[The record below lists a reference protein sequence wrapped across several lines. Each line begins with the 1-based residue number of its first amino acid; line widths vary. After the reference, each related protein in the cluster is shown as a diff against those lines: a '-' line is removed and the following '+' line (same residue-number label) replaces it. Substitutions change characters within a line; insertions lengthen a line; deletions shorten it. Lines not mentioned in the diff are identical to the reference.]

1 MSFVVKKIFS
11 MTSSTQ
17 MLIAMFLGFGVGL
30 FFGESVGWLSTIGN
44 AVILLMQMTVL
55 PYILVSLIGGIGK
68 LQKSTATLIFSRAGM
83 IMLLLWLLALAVI
96 ALMPMSFPFVES
108 ASFFS
113 TSSIEPAAA
122 IDYFKLYI
130 PSNPFESMAA
140 GYVPA
145 MVVFS
150 IAMGLA
156 LIGMEGDHKQQI
168 LTFMHTTSEIF
179 SRITRGL
186 IKILPI
192 GIFAMSASA
201 AGTMGVDEFASM
213 QVYLISYFVLCL
225 LLTFWILPWIV
236 ASLTPIT
243 FHQALS
249 ISKASLITAFA
260 TGNIFIVIP
269 VIIEECK
276 QIMKQHD
283 KLTEDGATLIEI
295 LVPIAFTFPN
305 IGKLTVI
312 LFVYFAGWF
321 NGTPVDLSA
330 IPSLSISGL
339 LSLFGSVYVAI
350 PFMLDLVHLPS
361 DLFQLFVMSG
371 FITGKFNSIAAVMN
385 LFVLTILTAALFHK
399 CLKLS
404 PPRLIKMSVGIGIG
418 ILLTIVSLRIGMGM
432 FIHSP
437 EITSGVIANM
447 QVADKVPTKVKRQ
460 FPELGKTPTSVIA
473 NLKAIRTRGT
483 LKVGYI
489 PSNVPFSYYNNAG
502 QLVGFDSAMA
512 SKLAEDL
519 GVKIEFIPFKKDKLA
534 ESLEAGFFD
543 IAMSGLAMDIE
554 QMDKLS
560 YAEPVLEL
568 NLAIA
573 TRDHM
578 VNKFKRN
585 EDILKMQNIT
595 IAYVE
600 HGDIIQ
606 EAKQRY
612 PNLKFVKISGYKNFF
627 RQKKGEY
634 DAVVISAQA
643 GSAWTLFFPGYG
655 IAIPETTS
663 RYPVAYAVAQSN
675 QSLLN
680 YVNNWQKLRK
690 VDGHQE
696 RIYNYWMLGQGA
708 TEIKPRWSII
718 RDVLHWVD

>member
-1 MSFVVKKIFS
+1 

-17 MLIAMFLGFGVGL
+17 MLVAMFVGFGVGL
-30 FFGESVGWLSTIGN
+30 FFGESVGWMGTIGTS
-44 AVILLMQMTVL
+44 VILLMQMTVL
-55 PYILVSLIGGIGK
+55 PYIVVSLVGGIGK
-68 LQKSTATLIFSRAGM
+68 LQKSTAKLIFSRAGL
-83 IMLLLWLLALAVI
+83 IMLLLWLLAIVMI
-96 ALMPMSFPFVES
+96 ALVPLSFPIIES

-113 TSSIEPAAA
+113 TSSIEPVTP

-130 PSNPFESMAA
+130 PSNPFESMAD

-156 LIGMEGDHKQQI
+156 LIGMQGEHKQQI
-168 LTFMHTTSEIF
+168 LTFMHTSSEIF
-179 SRITRGL
+179 SRITQGL
-186 IKILPI
+186 VKILPI

-225 LLTFWILPWIV
+225 LLTFWVLPWIV

-243 FHQALS
+243 FAQALR
-249 ISKASLITAFA
+249 ISKSSLVTAFA

-269 VIIEECK
+269 VIVEECK
-276 QIMKQHD
+276 QVMREHD
-283 KLTEDGATLIEI
+283 NLCEDGATLIEI

-321 NGTPVDLSA
+321 NGTPVDISS

-339 LSLFGSVYVAI
+339 LALFGSVYVAI
-350 PFMLDLVHLPS
+350 PFMLDLVKLPA

-385 LFVLTILTAALFHK
+385 LFVLTLLTASLFQK
-399 CLKLS
+399 SLKLR
-404 PPRLIKMSVGIGIG
+404 PPQLLKMGIGIG
-418 ILLTIVSLRIGMGM
+418 ASVVVTLLVCRVGMGM

-460 FPELGKTPTSVIA
+460 FPVIGQTPATPIRSVQD
-473 NLKAIRTRGT
+473 IRDAGT
-483 LKVGYI
+483 LRVGYI

-502 QLVGFDSAMA
+502 QLVGFDTAMA
-512 SKLAEDL
+512 NKLAEDL
-519 GVKIEFIPFKKDKLA
+519 KVKIEFIPFKKDKLA
-534 ESLEAGFFD
+534 ASLKAGFFD

-554 QMDKLS
+554 QMDALS
-560 YAEPVLEL
+560 YANPVLEL
-568 NLAIA
+568 NIAIA
-573 TRDHM
+573 TSDHL
-578 VNKFKRN
+578 VNDFKSN
-585 EDILKMQNIT
+585 DKIKQMQGMT
-595 IAYVE
+595 VAYVE
-600 HGDIIQ
+600 HSDAI
-606 EAKQRY
+606 EDAKKMA
-612 PNLKFVKISGYKNFF
+612 PNIKFVKIEGYKDFF
-627 RQKKGEY
+627 RQKKHKY

-655 IAIPETTS
+655 IALLENKS
-663 RYPVAYAVAQSN
+663 HYPVAYAVAQSN

-680 YVNNWQKLRK
+680 YINNWQRLRK
-690 VDGHQE
+690 VDGTQE
-696 RIYNYWMLGQGA
+696 QIYDYWMLGKGA
-708 TEIKPRWSII
+708 EKVEPRWSII
-718 RDVLHWVD
+718 RNVLHWVD

>member
-1 MSFVVKKIFS
+1 

>member
-1 MSFVVKKIFS
+1 MLKKVLA

-17 MLIAMFLGFGVGL
+17 MLVAMFVGFGVGL
-30 FFGESVGWLSTIGN
+30 FFGESVGWMGTIGTS
-44 AVILLMQMTVL
+44 VILLMQMTVL
-55 PYILVSLIGGIGK
+55 PYIVVSLVGGIGK
-68 LQKSTATLIFSRAGM
+68 LHKSTAKLIFSRAGL
-83 IMLLLWLLALAVI
+83 IMLLLWLLAMVMV
-96 ALMPMSFPFVES
+96 ALMPLSFPIVES

-113 TSSIEPAAA
+113 TSSIEPITP

-130 PSNPFESMAA
+130 PSNPFESMAD

-156 LIGMEGDHKQQI
+156 LIGMQGEHKQQI
-168 LTFMHTTSEIF
+168 LTFMHTSSEIF
-179 SRITRGL
+179 SRITQGL
-186 IKILPI
+186 VKILPI

-225 LLTFWILPWIV
+225 LLTFWVLPWIV

-243 FHQALS
+243 FAQALR
-249 ISKASLITAFA
+249 ISKSSLVTAFA

-269 VIIEECK
+269 VIVEECK
-276 QIMKQHD
+276 QVMREHD
-283 KLTEDGATLIEI
+283 DLCEDGATLIEI

-321 NGTPVDLSA
+321 NGTPVDISS

-339 LSLFGSVYVAI
+339 LALFGSVYVAI
-350 PFMLDLVHLPS
+350 PFMLDLVKLPA

-371 FITGKFNSIAAVMN
+371 FITGKFTSIAAVMN
-385 LFVLTILTAALFHK
+385 LFVLTLLTASLFQK
-399 CLKLS
+399 SLKLR
-404 PPRLIKMSVGIGIG
+404 PPQLLKMSIGIG
-418 ILLTIVSLRIGMGM
+418 ASVIATILVCRIAMGM

-447 QVADKVPTKVKRQ
+447 QVADKVPTKVNKQ
-460 FPELGKTPTSVIA
+460 FPVVGKTPSTPIRSVQ
-473 NLKAIRTRGT
+473 AIRDAGT
-483 LKVGYI
+483 LRVGYI

-502 QLVGFDSAMA
+502 QLVGFDTAMA
-512 SKLAEDL
+512 NKLAEDL
-519 GVKIEFIPFKKDKLA
+519 KVKIEFIPFKKDKLA
-534 ESLEAGFFD
+534 ASLKAGFFD

-554 QMDKLS
+554 QMDALS
-560 YAEPVLEL
+560 YANPVLEL
-568 NLAIA
+568 NIAIA
-573 TRDHM
+573 TRDHL
-578 VNKFKRN
+578 VNEFKTN
-585 EDILKMQNIT
+585 DSIKEMQGMT

-600 HGDIIQ
+600 HGDAIE
-606 EAKQRY
+606 EAKKMA
-612 PNLKFVKISGYKNFF
+612 PNIKFVKIEGYKDFF
-627 RQKKGEY
+627 RQKKHKY

-655 IAIPETTS
+655 IALLENKS
-663 RYPVAYAVAQSN
+663 HYPVAYAVAQSN

-680 YVNNWQKLRK
+680 YINNWQRLRK
-690 VDGHQE
+690 VDGTQE
-696 RIYNYWMLGQGA
+696 QIYDYWMLGKGA
-708 TEIKPRWSII
+708 EKVEPRWSII
-718 RDVLHWVD
+718 RNVLHWVD

>member
-1 MSFVVKKIFS
+1 MEPVLKKVLA

-17 MLIAMFLGFGVGL
+17 MIVAMLVGFGVGL
-30 FFGESVGWLSTIGN
+30 FFGESVSWMGTIGTS
-44 AVILLMQMTVL
+44 VILLMQMTVL
-55 PYILVSLIGGIGK
+55 PYIVVSLVGGIGK
-68 LQKSTATLIFSRAGM
+68 LQKSTAKLIFSRAGL
-83 IMLLLWLLALAVI
+83 IMLLLWLLAMVMV
-96 ALMPMSFPFVES
+96 ALMPLSFPIVES

-113 TSSIEPAAA
+113 TSSIEPITP

-130 PSNPFESMAA
+130 PSNPFESMAD

-156 LIGMEGDHKQQI
+156 LIGMQGEHKQQI
-168 LTFMHTTSEIF
+168 LTFMHTSSEIF
-179 SRITRGL
+179 SRITQGL
-186 IKILPI
+186 VKILPI

-225 LLTFWILPWIV
+225 LLTFWVLPWIV

-243 FHQALS
+243 FAQALR
-249 ISKASLITAFA
+249 ISKSSLVTAFA

-269 VIIEECK
+269 VIVEECK
-276 QIMKQHD
+276 QVMREHD
-283 KLTEDGATLIEI
+283 DLCEDGATLIEI

-321 NGTPVDLSA
+321 NGTPVDISS

-339 LSLFGSVYVAI
+339 LALFGSVYVAI
-350 PFMLDLVHLPS
+350 PFMLDLVKLPA

-371 FITGKFNSIAAVMN
+371 FITGKFTSIAAVMN
-385 LFVLTILTAALFHK
+385 LFVLTLLTASLFQK
-399 CLKLS
+399 SLKPR
-404 PPRLIKMSVGIGIG
+404 PPQLLKMSIGIG
-418 ILLTIVSLRIGMGM
+418 ASVIATILVCRIAMGM

-447 QVADKVPTKVKRQ
+447 QVADKVPTKVNKQ
-460 FPELGKTPTSVIA
+460 FPVVGKTPNTPIRSVQ
-473 NLKAIRTRGT
+473 AIRDTGT
-483 LKVGYI
+483 LRVGYI

-502 QLVGFDSAMA
+502 QLVGFDTAMA
-512 SKLAEDL
+512 NKLAEDL
-519 GVKIEFIPFKKDKLA
+519 KVKIEFIPFKKDKLA
-534 ESLEAGFFD
+534 ASLKAGFFD

-554 QMDKLS
+554 QMDALS
-560 YAEPVLEL
+560 YANPVLEL
-568 NLAIA
+568 NIAIA
-573 TRDHM
+573 TRDHL
-578 VNKFKRN
+578 VNEFKTN
-585 EDILKMQNIT
+585 DSIKEMQGMT

-600 HGDIIQ
+600 HGDAIE
-606 EAKQRY
+606 EAKKMA
-612 PNLKFVKISGYKNFF
+612 PNIKFVKIEGYKDFF
-627 RQKKGEY
+627 RQKKHKY

-655 IAIPETTS
+655 IALLENKS
-663 RYPVAYAVAQSN
+663 HYPVAYAVAQSN

-680 YVNNWQKLRK
+680 YINNWQRLRK
-690 VDGHQE
+690 VDGTQE
-696 RIYNYWMLGQGA
+696 QIYDYWMLGKGA
-708 TEIKPRWSII
+708 EKVEPRWSII
-718 RDVLHWVD
+718 RNVLHWVD

>member
-1 MSFVVKKIFS
+1 

-83 IMLLLWLLALAVI
+83 IMLLLWLQALAVI
-96 ALMPMSFPFVES
+96 ALMPLSFPFVES

-404 PPRLIKMSVGIGIG
+404 PPRLIKMSGGIGIG
-418 ILLTIVSLRIGMGM
+418 ILLTIVSLRIGMGMGM

-606 EAKQRY
+606 EAKQKY

>member
-1 MSFVVKKIFS
+1 
-11 MTSSTQ
+11 MTSSSQ
-17 MLIAMFLGFGVGL
+17 MLVAMFIGFGVGL

-68 LQKSTATLIFSRAGM
+68 LQKNTAVLIFSRAGL
-83 IMLLLWLLALAVI
+83 IMLLLWLLALAII
-96 ALMPMSFPFVES
+96 ALMPLSFPFVES

-113 TSSIEPAAA
+113 TSIIEPAVT

-168 LTFMHTTSEIF
+168 LTFMHTSSEIF

-186 IKILPI
+186 IKVLPI

-225 LLTFWILPWIV
+225 LLTFWVLPWII

-249 ISKASLITAFA
+249 ISKAGIVTAFA

-276 QIMKQHD
+276 QILKEHNQ
-283 KLTEDGATLIEI
+283 LTDDGATLIEI

-321 NGTPVDLSA
+321 NGTPVDIST

-385 LFVLTILTAALFHK
+385 LFALTLLTAALFHK
-399 CLKLS
+399 SLKLS
-404 PPRLIKMSVGIGIG
+404 PARLLKMSLGIAAGIAVTLV
-418 ILLTIVSLRIGMGM
+418 LLRVGMGM

-437 EITSGVIANM
+437 EVTSNVIANM
-447 QVADKVPTKVKRQ
+447 QVADKVPTKVGKQ
-460 FPELGKTPTSVIA
+460 FPLIGQTPTSPIA
-473 NLKAIRTRGT
+473 DLQTIRTRGT

-489 PSNVPFSYYNNAG
+489 PSNVPFSYYNNAR

-519 GVKIEFIPFKKDKLA
+519 GVKIEFIPFQKDNLA
-534 ESLEAGFFD
+534 QSLKAGFFD

-560 YAEPVLEL
+560 YAEPVLVL

-573 TRDHM
+573 TKDYM
-578 VNKFKRN
+578 VNRFKST
-585 EDILKMQNIT
+585 DSILALKQVT
-595 IAYVE
+595 VAYVE
-600 HGDIIQ
+600 HSDRIE
-606 EAKQRY
+606 EAKKRF
-612 PNLKFVKISGYKNFF
+612 PNLTFIKIAGYKNFF
-627 RQKKGEY
+627 RQKKDKY

-655 IAIPETTS
+655 IAILEHS
-663 RYPVAYAVAQSN
+663 VRYPVAYAVAQNN

-690 VDGHQE
+690 VDGHQDKL
-696 RIYNYWMLGQGA
+696 YDYWMLGQGA
-708 TEIKPRWSII
+708 TQVKPRWSII
-718 RDVLHWVD
+718 RDVLHWVN

>member
-1 MSFVVKKIFS
+1 MVKKIFS

-690 VDGHQE
+690 IDGHQE

>member
-1 MSFVVKKIFS
+1 

-113 TSSIEPAAA
+113 TSSIEPTAA

-350 PFMLDLVHLPS
+350 PFMLDLVHLPA

-399 CLKLS
+399 CLKLT

-418 ILLTIVSLRIGMGM
+418 IVLTIVSLRVSMGM

-437 EITSGVIANM
+437 ESTSGVIANM

-460 FPELGKTPTSVIA
+460 FPELGKTPTSPIA
-473 NLKAIRTRGT
+473 NLEAIRARGA

-519 GVKIEFIPFKKDKLA
+519 SVEIEFIPFKKDKLA

-578 VNKFKRN
+578 VNKFKSN

-627 RQKKGEY
+627 RQKKGKY

-690 VDGHQE
+690 VDGHQD

>member
-1 MSFVVKKIFS
+1 MESVLKKILA

-17 MLIAMFLGFGVGL
+17 MLVAMFVGFGVGL
-30 FFGESVGWLSTIGN
+30 FFGESVSWMGTIGTS
-44 AVILLMQMTVL
+44 VILLMQMTVL
-55 PYILVSLIGGIGK
+55 PYIVVSLVGGIGK
-68 LQKSTATLIFSRAGM
+68 LQKNTAKLIFSRAGL
-83 IMLLLWLLALAVI
+83 IMVLLWGLGLLTV
-96 ALMPMSFPFVES
+96 ALMPLSFPVVES

-113 TSSIEPAAA
+113 TSSIEPVTP
-122 IDYFKLYI
+122 INYFKLYI
-130 PSNPFESMAA
+130 PSNPFESMAD

-156 LIGMEGDHKQQI
+156 LIGMQGENKQQI
-168 LTFMHTTSEIF
+168 LTFMHTSSEIF
-179 SRITRGL
+179 SRITQGL
-186 IKILPI
+186 VKILPI

-243 FHQALS
+243 FAQALRV
-249 ISKASLITAFA
+249 SKASLVTAFA

-269 VIIEECK
+269 VIVEECK
-276 QIMKQHD
+276 QVMREHD
-283 KLTEDGATLIEI
+283 KLSEDGATLIEI

-312 LFVYFAGWF
+312 LFVLFAGWF
-321 NGTPVDLSA
+321 NGTPVDISS

-385 LFVLTILTAALFHK
+385 LFALTLLTAALFEK
-399 CLKLS
+399 SLKLR
-404 PPRLIKMSVGIGIG
+404 PAQLLKMGLGIGISL
-418 ILLTIVSLRIGMGM
+418 ILTLVVCRVGMGL

-437 EITSGVIANM
+437 ETTSGVIANM
-447 QVADKVPTKVKRQ
+447 QVADKVPTKVSKQ
-460 FPELGKTPTSVIA
+460 FPVIGTTPRSPIA
-473 NLKAIRTRGT
+473 GIKEIRSRGI
-483 LKVGYI
+483 LRVGYI
-489 PSNVPFSYYNNAG
+489 PSNVPFSYYNNTG
-502 QLVGFDSAMA
+502 RLVGFDTAMA
-512 SKLAEDL
+512 TKLAEDL
-519 GVKIEFIPFKKDKLA
+519 NVKVEFIPFRKNKLA
-534 ESLEAGFFD
+534 QALDAGFFD

-554 QMDKLS
+554 QMDALS
-560 YAEPVLEL
+560 YSNPVLEL
-568 NLAIA
+568 NLALA
-573 TRDHM
+573 TKDHL
-578 VNKFKRN
+578 VNTFKST
-585 EDILKMQNIT
+585 EKILELDDVT

-600 HGDIIQ
+600 HSDAV
-606 EAKQRY
+606 EDARLKA
-612 PNLKFVKISGYKNFF
+612 PNIKFVKIDGYKDFF
-627 RQKKGEY
+627 RQKKDKY

-655 IAIPETTS
+655 IALLESKS

-680 YVNNWQKLRK
+680 YVNNWQRLRK
-690 VDGHQE
+690 VDGHQDE
-696 RIYNYWMLGQGA
+696 IYNYWMLGQGA
-708 TEIKPRWSII
+708 VEKQPRWSII
-718 RDVLHWVD
+718 RDVLHWVE

>member
-1 MSFVVKKIFS
+1 MVKKIFS

-83 IMLLLWLLALAVI
+83 IMLLLWLQALAVI

>member
-1 MSFVVKKIFS
+1 

-690 VDGHQE
+690 IDGHQE

>member
-1 MSFVVKKIFS
+1 MVKKIFS

>member
-1 MSFVVKKIFS
+1 MLKKVLA

-17 MLIAMFLGFGVGL
+17 MLVAMFVGFGVGL
-30 FFGESVGWLSTIGN
+30 FFGESVGWMGTIGTS
-44 AVILLMQMTVL
+44 VILLMQMTVL
-55 PYILVSLIGGIGK
+55 PYIVVSLVGGIGK
-68 LQKSTATLIFSRAGM
+68 LHKSTAKLIFSRAGL
-83 IMLLLWLLALAVI
+83 IMLLLWLLAMVMV
-96 ALMPMSFPFVES
+96 ALMPLSFPIVES

-113 TSSIEPAAA
+113 TSSIEPITP

-130 PSNPFESMAA
+130 PSNPFESMAD

-156 LIGMEGDHKQQI
+156 LIGMQGEHKQQI
-168 LTFMHTTSEIF
+168 LTFMHTSSEIF
-179 SRITRGL
+179 SRITLGL
-186 IKILPI
+186 VKILPI

-225 LLTFWILPWIV
+225 LLTFWVLPWIV

-243 FHQALS
+243 FAQALR
-249 ISKASLITAFA
+249 ISKSSLVTAFA

-269 VIIEECK
+269 VIVEECK
-276 QIMKQHD
+276 QVMREHD
-283 KLTEDGATLIEI
+283 DLCEDGATLIEI

-321 NGTPVDLSA
+321 NGTPVDISS

-339 LSLFGSVYVAI
+339 LALFGSVYVAI
-350 PFMLDLVHLPS
+350 PFMLDLVKLPA

-371 FITGKFNSIAAVMN
+371 FITGKFTSIAAVMN
-385 LFVLTILTAALFHK
+385 LFVLTLLTASLFQK
-399 CLKLS
+399 SLKLR
-404 PPRLIKMSVGIGIG
+404 PPQLLKMSIGIG
-418 ILLTIVSLRIGMGM
+418 ASVIATILVCRIAMGM

-447 QVADKVPTKVKRQ
+447 QVADKVPTKVNKQ
-460 FPELGKTPTSVIA
+460 FPVVGKTPSTPIRSVQ
-473 NLKAIRTRGT
+473 AIRDAGT
-483 LKVGYI
+483 LRVGYI

-502 QLVGFDSAMA
+502 QLVGFDTAMA
-512 SKLAEDL
+512 NKLAEDL
-519 GVKIEFIPFKKDKLA
+519 KVKIEFIPFKKDKLA
-534 ESLEAGFFD
+534 ASLKAGFFD

-554 QMDKLS
+554 QMDALS
-560 YAEPVLEL
+560 YANPVLEL
-568 NLAIA
+568 NIAIA
-573 TRDHM
+573 TRDHL
-578 VNKFKRN
+578 VNEFKTN
-585 EDILKMQNIT
+585 DSIKEMQGMT

-600 HGDIIQ
+600 HGDAIE
-606 EAKQRY
+606 EAKKMA
-612 PNLKFVKISGYKNFF
+612 PNIKFVKIEGYKDFF
-627 RQKKGEY
+627 RQKKHKY

-655 IAIPETTS
+655 IALLENKS
-663 RYPVAYAVAQSN
+663 HYPVAYAVAQSN

-680 YVNNWQKLRK
+680 YINNWQRLRK
-690 VDGHQE
+690 VDGTQE
-696 RIYNYWMLGQGA
+696 QIYDYWMLGKGA
-708 TEIKPRWSII
+708 EKVEPRWSII
-718 RDVLHWVD
+718 RNVLHWVD

>member
-1 MSFVVKKIFS
+1 MEPVLKKVLA

-17 MLIAMFLGFGVGL
+17 MIVAMLVGFGVGL
-30 FFGESVGWLSTIGN
+30 FFGESVSWMGTIGTS
-44 AVILLMQMTVL
+44 VILLMQMTVL
-55 PYILVSLIGGIGK
+55 PYIVVSLVGGIGK
-68 LQKSTATLIFSRAGM
+68 LQKSTAKLIFSRAGL
-83 IMLLLWLLALAVI
+83 IMLLLWLLAMVMV
-96 ALMPMSFPFVES
+96 ALMPLSFPIVES

-113 TSSIEPAAA
+113 TSSIEPITP

-130 PSNPFESMAA
+130 PSNPFESMAD

-156 LIGMEGDHKQQI
+156 LIGMQGEHKQQI
-168 LTFMHTTSEIF
+168 LTFMHTSSEIF
-179 SRITRGL
+179 SRITQGL
-186 IKILPI
+186 VKILPI

-225 LLTFWILPWIV
+225 LLTFWVLPWIV

-243 FHQALS
+243 FAQALR
-249 ISKASLITAFA
+249 ISKSSLVTAFA

-269 VIIEECK
+269 VIVEECK
-276 QIMKQHD
+276 QVMREHD
-283 KLTEDGATLIEI
+283 DLCEDGATLIEI

-321 NGTPVDLSA
+321 NGTPVDISS

-339 LSLFGSVYVAI
+339 LALFGSVYVAI
-350 PFMLDLVHLPS
+350 PFMLDLVKLPA

-371 FITGKFNSIAAVMN
+371 FITGKFTSIAAVMN
-385 LFVLTILTAALFHK
+385 LFVLTLLTASLFQK
-399 CLKLS
+399 SLKLR
-404 PPRLIKMSVGIGIG
+404 PPQLLKMSIGIG
-418 ILLTIVSLRIGMGM
+418 ASVIATILVCRIAMGM

-447 QVADKVPTKVKRQ
+447 QVADKVPTKVNKQ
-460 FPELGKTPTSVIA
+460 FPVVGKTPSTPIRSVQ
-473 NLKAIRTRGT
+473 AIRDAGT
-483 LKVGYI
+483 LRVGYI

-502 QLVGFDSAMA
+502 QLVGFDTAMA
-512 SKLAEDL
+512 NKLAEDL
-519 GVKIEFIPFKKDKLA
+519 KVKIEFIPFKKDKLA
-534 ESLEAGFFD
+534 ASLKAGFFD

-554 QMDKLS
+554 QMDALS
-560 YAEPVLEL
+560 YANPVLEL
-568 NLAIA
+568 NIAIA
-573 TRDHM
+573 TRDHL
-578 VNKFKRN
+578 VNEFKTN
-585 EDILKMQNIT
+585 DSIKEMQGMT

-600 HGDIIQ
+600 HGDAIE
-606 EAKQRY
+606 EAKKMA
-612 PNLKFVKISGYKNFF
+612 PNIKFVKIEGYKDFF
-627 RQKKGEY
+627 RQKKHKY

-655 IAIPETTS
+655 IALLENKS
-663 RYPVAYAVAQSN
+663 HYPVAYAVAQSN

-680 YVNNWQKLRK
+680 YINNWQRLRK
-690 VDGHQE
+690 VDGTQE
-696 RIYNYWMLGQGA
+696 QIYDYWMLGKGA
-708 TEIKPRWSII
+708 EKVEPRWSII
-718 RDVLHWVD
+718 RNVLHWVD

>member
-1 MSFVVKKIFS
+1 
-11 MTSSTQ
+11 

-606 EAKQRY
+606 EAKLKY

>member
-1 MSFVVKKIFS
+1 MLKKILA

-17 MLIAMFLGFGVGL
+17 MLVAMFLGFAVGL
-30 FFGESVGWLSTIGN
+30 FFGESVGWMGTIGTS
-44 AVILLMQMTVL
+44 VILLMQMTVL
-55 PYILVSLIGGIGK
+55 PYIVVSLVGGIGK
-68 LQKSTATLIFSRAGM
+68 LQKSTAKLIFSRAGL
-83 IMLLLWLLALAVI
+83 IMLLLWLLAIVMI
-96 ALMPMSFPFVES
+96 ALMPLSFPVIES

-113 TSSIEPAAA
+113 TSSIEPVTP

-130 PSNPFESMAA
+130 PSNPFQSMAD

-156 LIGMEGDHKQQI
+156 LIGMQGENKQQI
-168 LTFMHTTSEIF
+168 LTFMHTCSEIF

-186 IKILPI
+186 VKILPI

-213 QVYLISYFVLCL
+213 QVYLISYFALCL
-225 LLTFWILPWIV
+225 LLTFWVLPWIV
-236 ASLTPIT
+236 ASVTPIT
-243 FHQALS
+243 FAQALR
-249 ISKASLITAFA
+249 ISKSSLVTAFA

-269 VIIEECK
+269 VIVEECK
-276 QIMKQHD
+276 QIMREHD
-283 KLTEDGATLIEI
+283 DLCEDGATLIEI

-312 LFVYFAGWF
+312 MFVYFAGWF
-321 NGTPVDLSA
+321 NGTPVDVAS

-339 LSLFGSVYVAI
+339 LALFGSVYVAI
-350 PFMLDLVHLPS
+350 PFMLDLVKLPA

-385 LFVLTILTAALFHK
+385 LFVLTLLTASLFQK
-399 CLKLS
+399 SLKLR
-404 PPRLIKMSVGIGIG
+404 PPQLLKMGVGIGVSVFAT
-418 ILLTIVSLRIGMGM
+418 LIVCRVGMGL

-447 QVADKVPTKVKRQ
+447 QVADKVPTKVNRQ
-460 FPELGKTPTSVIA
+460 FPVVGQTPPTSIRSVQ
-473 NLKAIRTRGT
+473 AIRDAGT
-483 LKVGYI
+483 LRVGYI

-502 QLVGFDSAMA
+502 QLVGFDTAMA
-512 SKLAEDL
+512 TKLAEDL
-519 GVKIEFIPFKKDKLA
+519 KVKIEFIPFRKDQLA
-534 ESLEAGFFD
+534 ASLKAGFFD

-554 QMDKLS
+554 QMDALS
-560 YAEPVLEL
+560 YANPILEL

-573 TRDHM
+573 TRDHL
-578 VNKFKRN
+578 VNDFKSNEKIKEMRN
-585 EDILKMQNIT
+585 MT

-600 HGDIIQ
+600 HSDAIE
-606 EAKQRY
+606 EAKQFA
-612 PNLKFVKISGYKNFF
+612 PHLKFVKIEGYKDFF
-627 RQKKGEY
+627 RQKKHKY

-655 IAIPETTS
+655 IALLENNS
-663 RYPVAYAVAQSN
+663 HYPVAYAVAQSN

-680 YVNNWQKLRK
+680 YINNWQRLRK
-690 VDGHQE
+690 VDGTQE
-696 RIYNYWMLGQGA
+696 GIYDYWMLGKGA
-708 TEIKPRWSII
+708 EKVQPRWSII

>member
-1 MSFVVKKIFS
+1 MEPVLKKVLA

-17 MLIAMFLGFGVGL
+17 MIVAMFVGFGVGL
-30 FFGESVGWLSTIGN
+30 FFGESVSWMGTIGTS
-44 AVILLMQMTVL
+44 VILLMQMTVL
-55 PYILVSLIGGIGK
+55 PYIVVSLVGGIGK
-68 LQKSTATLIFSRAGM
+68 LQKNTAKLIFSRAGL
-83 IMLLLWLLALAVI
+83 IMLLLWLLAMVLV
-96 ALMPMSFPFVES
+96 ALIPLSFPIVES

-113 TSSIEPAAA
+113 TSSIEPVTP

-130 PSNPFESMAA
+130 PSNPFESMAD

-156 LIGMEGDHKQQI
+156 LIGMQGEHKQQI
-168 LTFMHTTSEIF
+168 LTFMHTSSEIF
-179 SRITRGL
+179 SRITQGL
-186 IKILPI
+186 VKILPI

-225 LLTFWILPWIV
+225 LLTFWVLPWIV
-236 ASLTPIT
+236 ASLTPVT
-243 FHQALS
+243 FAQALR
-249 ISKASLITAFA
+249 ISKSSLVTAFA

-269 VIIEECK
+269 VIVEECK
-276 QIMKQHD
+276 QVMREHND
-283 KLTEDGATLIEI
+283 LCEDGATLIEI

-321 NGTPVDLSA
+321 NGTPVDISN

-339 LSLFGSVYVAI
+339 LALFGSVYVAI
-350 PFMLDLVHLPS
+350 PFMLDLVKLPA

-371 FITGKFNSIAAVMN
+371 FITGKFTSIAAVMN
-385 LFVLTILTAALFHK
+385 LFVLTLLTASLFQK
-399 CLKLS
+399 SLKMR
-404 PPRLIKMSVGIGIG
+404 PPQLLKMGIGIG
-418 ILLTIVSLRIGMGM
+418 ASVVATILVCRIGMGM

-460 FPELGKTPTSVIA
+460 FPVLGKTPSSPIRSVQ
-473 NLKAIRTRGT
+473 AIRDAGT
-483 LKVGYI
+483 LRVGYI

-502 QLVGFDSAMA
+502 QLVGFDTAMA
-512 SKLAEDL
+512 NKLAEDL
-519 GVKIEFIPFKKDKLA
+519 KVKIEFIPFKKDQLA
-534 ESLEAGFFD
+534 ASLKAGFFD

-554 QMDKLS
+554 QMDALS
-560 YAEPVLEL
+560 YANPVLEL
-568 NLAIA
+568 NIAIA
-573 TRDHM
+573 TRDHL
-578 VNKFKRN
+578 VNDFKSN
-585 EDILKMQNIT
+585 DKIKQMHNMT
-595 IAYVE
+595 VAYVE
-600 HGDIIQ
+600 HSDAI
-606 EAKQRY
+606 EDAKKMA
-612 PNLKFVKISGYKNFF
+612 PNIKFVKIEGYKDFF
-627 RQKKGEY
+627 RQKKNKY

-655 IAIPETTS
+655 IALLENKS
-663 RYPVAYAVAQSN
+663 HYPVAYAVAQSN

-680 YVNNWQKLRK
+680 YINNWQRLRK
-690 VDGHQE
+690 VDGTQE
-696 RIYNYWMLGQGA
+696 QIYDYWMLGKGA
-708 TEIKPRWSII
+708 EKVEPRWSII

>member
-1 MSFVVKKIFS
+1 
-11 MTSSTQ
+11 MTSSSQ
-17 MLIAMFLGFGVGL
+17 MLVAMFIGFGVGL
-30 FFGESVGWLSTIGN
+30 FFGESAGWLSTIGN

-68 LQKSTATLIFSRAGM
+68 LQKSTAVLIFSRAGL
-83 IMLLLWLLALAVI
+83 IMLLLWLLALAII
-96 ALMPMSFPFVES
+96 ALMPLSFPFVES

-113 TSSIEPAAA
+113 TSIIEPAVT

-168 LTFMHTTSEIF
+168 LTFMHTSSEIF

-186 IKILPI
+186 VKVLPI

-225 LLTFWILPWIV
+225 LLTFWVLPWII

-249 ISKASLITAFA
+249 ISKAGIVTAFA

-276 QIMKQHD
+276 QILKEHNQ
-283 KLTEDGATLIEI
+283 LTDDGATLIEI

-321 NGTPVDLSA
+321 NGTPVDIST

-385 LFVLTILTAALFHK
+385 LFALTLLTAALFHK
-399 CLKLS
+399 SLKLS
-404 PPRLIKMSVGIGIG
+404 PARLLKMSLGIAAGIAVTLV
-418 ILLTIVSLRIGMGM
+418 LLRVGMGM

-437 EITSGVIANM
+437 EVTSGVIANM

-460 FPELGKTPTSVIA
+460 FPELGKTPTFPIA
-473 NLKAIRTRGT
+473 NLEGIRARGT

-519 GVKIEFIPFKKDKLA
+519 GVKIEFIPFQKDKLA
-534 ESLEAGFFD
+534 QSLKAGFFD

-560 YAEPVLEL
+560 YAEPVLVL

-573 TRDHM
+573 TKDYM
-578 VNKFKRN
+578 VNRFKST
-585 EDILKMQNIT
+585 ESILALENVT

-600 HGDIIQ
+600 HSDTIE
-606 EAKQRY
+606 EAKKKF
-612 PNLKFVKISGYKNFF
+612 PNLEFIKIAGYKNFF
-627 RQKKGEY
+627 RQKGDKY
-634 DAVVISAQA
+634 DAVIISAQA

-655 IAIPETTS
+655 IAILEHS
-663 RYPVAYAVAQSN
+663 VRYPVAYAVAQNN

-690 VDGHQE
+690 VDGHQDKL
-696 RIYNYWMLGQGA
+696 YNYWMLGQGA
-708 TEIKPRWSII
+708 TQVKPRWSII
-718 RDVLHWVD
+718 RNVLHWVD

>member
-1 MSFVVKKIFS
+1 MLFVVKKILS
-11 MTSSTQ
+11 MTSSSQ
-17 MLIAMFLGFGVGL
+17 MLVAMFIGFGVGI

-68 LQKSTATLIFSRAGM
+68 LQKSTATLIFSRAGV

-96 ALMPMSFPFVES
+96 ALMPLSFPFVES

-156 LIGMEGDHKQQI
+156 LIGMEGEHKQQI
-168 LTFMHTTSEIF
+168 LTFMHTSSEIF

-201 AGTMGVDEFASM
+201 AGTMGVEEFASM

-225 LLTFWILPWIV
+225 LLTFWVLPWIV

-249 ISKASLITAFA
+249 ISKASLVTAFA

-276 QIMKQHD
+276 QIMREHD
-283 KLTEDGATLIEI
+283 NLSEDGATLIEI

-312 LFVYFAGWF
+312 LFVFFAGWF

-385 LFVLTILTAALFHK
+385 LFVLTILTAALFQK

-404 PPRLIKMSVGIGIG
+404 PPRLIKMGVGISASVV
-418 ILLTIVSLRIGMGM
+418 LTILVLRVGMGM

-460 FPELGKTPTSVIA
+460 FPELGVTPRAPIA
-473 NLKAIRTRGT
+473 NLDIIRTRGT
-483 LKVGYI
+483 LRVGYI

-519 GVKIEFIPFKKDKLA
+519 DVKIEFIPFKKDKLA
-534 ESLEAGFFD
+534 ESLKAGFFD

-578 VNKFKRN
+578 VNQFKDS
-585 EDILKMQNIT
+585 ESILEMENVT

-600 HGDIIQ
+600 HGDIIE
-606 EAKQRY
+606 EAQKKY
-612 PNLKFVKISGYKNFF
+612 PNLKFVKIAGYKNFF
-627 RQKKGEY
+627 RQKQPKY

-655 IAIPETTS
+655 IAIPPTTS
-663 RYPVAYAVAQSN
+663 RYPVAYAVAQNN

-708 TEIKPRWSII
+708 SEVKPRWSII

>member
-1 MSFVVKKIFS
+1 MVKKIFS
-11 MTSSTQ
+11 MASSTQ
-17 MLIAMFLGFGVGL
+17 MLIAMFVGFGVGL

-96 ALMPMSFPFVES
+96 ALMPLSFPFVES

-113 TSSIEPAAA
+113 TSSIEPTAA

-312 LFVYFAGWF
+312 LFVFFAGWF

-418 ILLTIVSLRIGMGM
+418 IVLTIVSLRIGMGM

-460 FPELGKTPTSVIA
+460 FPELGKTPSNPIA
-473 NLKAIRTRGT
+473 NLEAIRTRGT

-489 PSNVPFSYYNNAG
+489 PSNVPFSYYNNVG

-519 GVKIEFIPFKKDKLA
+519 DVKIEFIPFKKDKLA
-534 ESLEAGFFD
+534 ASLDAGFFD
-543 IAMSGLAMDIE
+543 IAMSGLAMDIT

-573 TRDHM
+573 TRDHI
-578 VNKFKRN
+578 VNKFKNN
-585 EDILKMQNIT
+585 EDILEMENIT

-600 HGDIIQ
+600 HGDIIE
-606 EAKQRY
+606 EAKKRY

-627 RQKKGEY
+627 RQKEAEF
-634 DAVVISAQA
+634 DAVIISAQA

-655 IAIPETTS
+655 IAIPEITS
-663 RYPVAYAVAQSN
+663 RYPVAYAVAQKN

-690 VDGHQE
+690 VDGHQD

-708 TEIKPRWSII
+708 TEVKPRWSII

>member
-1 MSFVVKKIFS
+1 MTLVLKKLLA

-17 MLIAMFLGFGVGL
+17 MLVAMFVGFAVGL
-30 FFGESVGWLSTIGN
+30 FFGESVGWMSSVGTS
-44 AVILLMQMTVL
+44 VILLMQMTVL
-55 PYILVSLIGGIGK
+55 PYILVSLVGGIGK
-68 LQKSTATLIFSRAGM
+68 LKRATASLIFSRAGA
-83 IMLLLWLLALAVI
+83 IMLLLWGIGLLLI
-96 ALMPMSFPFVES
+96 ALMPLSFPFVET

-130 PSNPFESMAA
+130 PSNPFQSMAE

-145 MVVFS
+145 MVIFA

-156 LIGMEGDHKQQI
+156 LIGMEGDNKQLI
-168 LTFMHTTSEIF
+168 INFMHTCGEIF
-179 SRITRGL
+179 SKITQAL
-186 IKILPI
+186 VKVLPI

-236 ASLTPIT
+236 ASLTPVT
-243 FHQALS
+243 FAQALR
-249 ISKASLITAFA
+249 ISKASLVTAFA

-269 VIIEECK
+269 VIVEECK
-276 QIMKQHD
+276 QIMREHQSLSD
-283 KLTEDGATLIEI
+283 DAETLVEI

-312 LFVYFAGWF
+312 LFVLFAGWF
-321 NGTPVDLSA
+321 NGTPIELSDL
-330 IPSLSISGL
+330 PSLSISGV

-350 PFMLDLVHLPS
+350 PFMLDLVHLPQ

-371 FITGKFNSIAAVMN
+371 FITGKFNSITAVMN
-385 LFVLTILTAALFHK
+385 LFALTLLTVALFEKRLRLRPQQVLKMAIGVGTSVVLT
-399 CLKLS
+399 
-404 PPRLIKMSVGIGIG
+404 LIVCR
-418 ILLTIVSLRIGMGM
+418 VGMGL

-447 QVADKVPTKVKRQ
+447 QVADKVPTKVNKQ
-460 FPELGKTPTSVIA
+460 YPVLGQTAKQPIA
-473 NLKAIRTRGT
+473 DVNAIRARG
-483 LKVGYI
+483 LLRVGYI

-512 SKLAEDL
+512 NRLADDL
-519 GVKIEFIPFKKDKLA
+519 GVRVEFIPFEKDKLA
-534 ESLEAGFFD
+534 ASLDAGFFD

-560 YAEPVLEL
+560 YVEPVLLL

-573 TRDHM
+573 TKDHK
-578 VNKFKRN
+578 VSGFKRN
-585 EDILKMQNIT
+585 ESIKAMENVT

-600 HGDIIQ
+600 HSDIIAD
-606 EAKQRY
+606 AKAFY
-612 PNLKFVKISGYKNFF
+612 PNLEFVKIEGYKDFF
-627 RQKKGEY
+627 RQKEDKY
-634 DAVVISAQA
+634 DAVVISAEA

-655 IAIPETTS
+655 IAPLEYKAK
-663 RYPVAYAVAQSN
+663 YPIAYAVAQDN

-696 RIYNYWMLGQGA
+696 RLYNYWMLGQGA
-708 TEIKPRWSII
+708 SETQPRWSII